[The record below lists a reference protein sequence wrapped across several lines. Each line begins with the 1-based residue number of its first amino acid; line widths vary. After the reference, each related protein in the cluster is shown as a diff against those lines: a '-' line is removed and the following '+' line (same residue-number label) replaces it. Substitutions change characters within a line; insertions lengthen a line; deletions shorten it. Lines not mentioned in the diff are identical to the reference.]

1 MLATEMLTV
10 SNTTSNFQPL
20 SPPVDI
26 QVAPVGHWYIQH
38 QILNNQL
45 ATVVTHSQSKLETP
59 VESGLFEATSLSNL
73 LSADPI
79 DLALLDPMAWRSQDH
94 YKLLGLEQI
103 RYRATMDEIKT
114 AYRNKVIK
122 HHPDKLNTKSVL
134 PSNETELES
143 NKELTLEEKHFQC
156 IVKAHEIL
164 SNPVK
169 RRAYDSTDPSFDDST
184 PESDEIV
191 GQDFFQMFTSVFERN
206 SHFSTIQPV
215 PELGDKDTP
224 YTQVQDFY
232 RFWFGFSSWREF
244 SYLDDEEFDPEKG
257 ESREEK
263 RWLAK
268 QNKHG
273 RAQLKKNEIQR
284 IIKLVELAFVVDPRV
299 QEAEDK
305 EKRRKDEEKRLKQ
318 ERQAKEQEQRDRKKK
333 EKEDLELREKEE
345 RAEMERV
352 QLIEEKRQR
361 EERKQAFKKQRN
373 EFKAACSKHNNFST
387 APIDSASAE
396 MTQNIIEIENVSQA
410 LSLEELSILTKR
422 ISDEDKM
429 EASKAIFEEFVC
441 SMREKQEEDVK
452 KSLSQ
457 TSGAQG
463 MLILQSILK
472 RNF

>member
-1 MLATEMLTV
+1 MVTV
-10 SNTTSNFQPL
+10 SSTTSNFL
-20 SPPVDI
+20 ALTPPVAI
-26 QVAPVGHWYIQH
+26 QVAPIGHWYIQH
-38 QILNNQL
+38 QILNNQHN
-45 ATVVTHSQSKLETP
+45 TVVTHSESKVEKP
-59 VESGLFEATSLSNL
+59 IESGLLEGTGISKL
-73 LSADPI
+73 LLDAADPI
-79 DLALLDPMAWRSQDH
+79 DLALLDPMAWKSQDH
-94 YKLLGLEQI
+94 YKLLGLGQT

-122 HHPDKLNTKSVL
+122 HHPDKLNTKSV
-134 PSNETELES
+134 PQSSETELET

-169 RRAYDSTDPSFDDST
+169 RRAYDSTDPLFDDSI
-184 PESDEIV
+184 PESDEVV
-191 GQDFFQMFTSVFERN
+191 GQDFFQMFTPVFERN

-215 PELGDKDTP
+215 PELGNKDTL

-232 RFWFGFSSWREF
+232 QFWFGFSSWREF

-263 RWLAK
+263 RWLAR

-284 IIKLVELAFVVDPRV
+284 IIKLVELAFTVDPRV
-299 QEAEDK
+299 QKAEEE
-305 EKRRKDEEKRLKQ
+305 EKQRKDEEKRLKL
-318 ERQAKEQEQRDRKKK
+318 ERQTKEQEERDRKKK

-345 RAEMERV
+345 RAEMERL
-352 QLIEEKRQR
+352 QLIEDKRQR
-361 EERKQAFKKQRN
+361 EERKLAFKKQRN
-373 EFKAACSKHNNFST
+373 EFKAACNKHNNFST
-387 APIDSASAE
+387 APVDSASAE
-396 MTQNIIEIENVSQA
+396 MTQNIIEIENLSQA
-410 LSLEELSILTKR
+410 LSLEELSVLTKR
-422 ISDEDKM
+422 ISDEEQM

-452 KSLSQ
+452 KSLLQ

-463 MLILQSILK
+463 TYTKQY
-472 RNF
+472 